1 MIRGRTDREELGED
15 CGDPTGVQSCGVV
28 DLKVYPVCCACYC
41 ISCSKR
47 ASTSTPRRSQEPP
60 ISLREYFIPCRVEH
74 LLTDGSLEITRLFG
88 TDYRMRLD
96 TSLLQSVPRKEL
108 FCLAE
113 SPSRACCL
121 CLAEKLSL
129 SGVPAEFSVVL
140 VIACAVTARQSK
152 TEICEDF
159 DAEHA

>member
-47 ASTSTPRRSQEPP
+47 ASTSTPRRSREPP
-60 ISLREYFIPCRVEH
+60 ISLREYFLPCR
-74 LLTDGSLEITRLFG
+74 GSLEITRLFG

-121 CLAEKLSL
+121 CLAEKFSL
-129 SGVPAEFSVVL
+129 SGVLAEFSVVL
-140 VIACAVTARQSK
+140 VIACAVTACQSK